1 MSVLARLFAGLILAF
16 SLALP
21 VAAVQP
27 KGSAGW
33 TTEGWTN
40 YSGTLYHG
48 PGTQYDVTGA
58 VEAGIRVRVDRCS
71 ALWCLIHTP
80 SGSNRGWMS
89 LDNISFGQ
97 GPWIP
102 FAQLPEASRST
113 TAAASASTPAPTT
126 PVRRVLLQRRPRLAG
141 PLSRRP
147 RQPLPL
153 GQDHRRQ
160 RARLPRPQLPQL
172 LQDPQ
177 CLARP
182 SRRTAERRDHVDP
195 RLLITTSHTMLQ
207 RRPLG
212 GVLHFG
218 PLNPHIGGTRRETK
232 KNGREDFPRHPHR
245 RRVAAAPDPR
255 AVPHHA

>member
-1 MSVLARLFAGLILAF
+1 MSVIARLFAGLILAF

-58 VEAGIRVRVDRCS
+58 VEAEVRVRVDRCS

-97 GPWIP
+97 GPWTP
-102 FAQLPEASRST
+102 FRNYPSFPVHYGGGVCFYTGTNYTGAQYCYSGGQVSHDLY
-113 TAAASASTPAPTT
+113 
-126 PVRRVLLQRRPRLAG
+126 LAG
-141 PLSRRP
+141 LDNSFRSVKITGGSVLACRDRNFRSYCKILNASHGHLDDLLS
-147 RQPLPL
+147 
-153 GQDHRRQ
+153 G
-160 RARLPRPQLPQL
+160 AIT
-172 LQDPQ
+172 
-177 CLARP
+177 
-182 SRRTAERRDHVDP
+182 SIHVY
-195 RLLITTSHTMLQ
+195 
-207 RRPLG
+207 
-212 GVLHFG
+212 
-218 PLNPHIGGTRRETK
+218 
-232 KNGREDFPRHPHR
+232 
-245 RRVAAAPDPR
+245 
-255 AVPHHA
+255 